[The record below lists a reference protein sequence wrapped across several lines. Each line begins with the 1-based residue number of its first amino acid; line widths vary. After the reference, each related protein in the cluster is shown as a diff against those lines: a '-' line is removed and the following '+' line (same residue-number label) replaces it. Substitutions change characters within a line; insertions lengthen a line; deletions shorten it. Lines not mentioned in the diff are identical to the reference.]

1 MANTIFLSCTNISQ
15 TTGAEEISWNLDTS
29 PTSTN
34 SYCVTSEPL
43 TSFNGK
49 QTGQL
54 NYSNFFSD
62 NTIGGSPTIDGIEV
76 KIESNKANRII
87 DSIIQLTKDGSLIG
101 NNKAV
106 TDSAVSHTYGGPT
119 DKWGTTL
126 TYNDLITGTGVGV
139 AIKYK
144 SDTVPHKDICKVWNA
159 KIKIY
164 YTP

>member
-1 MANTIFLSCTNISQ
+1 MANTSFLFCTNISQ
-15 TTGAEEISWNLDTS
+15 TTGSGEIPWNLDPS
-29 PTSTN
+29 PTSIN
-34 SYCVTSEPL
+34 SYCVPSEPL

-54 NYSNFFSD
+54 NYRNFFNN
-62 NTIGGSPTIDGIEV
+62 NTIGNSVTIDGIEV

-87 DSIIQLTKDGSLIG
+87 DSVIQLTKDGSLIG

-106 TDSAVSHTYGGPT
+106 TDSAVSHIYGGPT

-144 SDTVPHKDICKVWNA
+144 SKAIPHKDICKVWNT
-159 KIKIY
+159 KIRIY

>member
-1 MANTIFLSCTNISQ
+1 MANTSFLSCTNISQ
-15 TTGAEEISWNLDTS
+15 TTGSGEISWNLDTS

-34 SYCVTSEPL
+34 SYCSPSVPL

-49 QTGQL
+49 HTGQL
-54 NYSNFFSD
+54 NYTNFFNN
-62 NTIGGSPTIDGIEV
+62 NTIGNSVTIDGIEV

-87 DSIIQLTKDGSLIG
+87 DSIIQLTKDGLLIG
-101 NNKAV
+101 ENKADQNS
-106 TDSAVSHTYGGPT
+106 TVSHTYGGSA
-119 DKWGTTL
+119 DKWGTNL

-159 KIKIY
+159 KIRIY
-164 YTP
+164 YSP